1 MIRFLINAAIF
12 LGSAVLGLWLA
23 DVVLED
29 FSLSFSSLLIAAII
43 FAVIQAILSPFFFKM
58 TSTHA
63 GAFLG
68 GVGLI
73 STFVSLWLTSLIVDD
88 LSVTGG
94 WTTWL
99 FATLIVWLVTAFA
112 TWLLPLIFLRNR
124 RQERKAG

>member
-23 DVVLED
+23 DIILED
-29 FSLSFSSLLIAAII
+29 FELSLSSLLIAAII

-58 TSTHA
+58 TSAHA

-124 RQERKAG
+124 RQERKAA

>member
-23 DVVLED
+23 DIILED
-29 FSLSFSSLLIAAII
+29 FELSLSSLLIAAII

-58 TSTHA
+58 TSAHA

-73 STFVSLWLTSLIVDD
+73 STFVALWLTSLIVDD

-99 FATLIVWLVTAFA
+99 
-112 TWLLPLIFLRNR
+112 LPLIFLRNR
-124 RQERKAG
+124 RQERKAA